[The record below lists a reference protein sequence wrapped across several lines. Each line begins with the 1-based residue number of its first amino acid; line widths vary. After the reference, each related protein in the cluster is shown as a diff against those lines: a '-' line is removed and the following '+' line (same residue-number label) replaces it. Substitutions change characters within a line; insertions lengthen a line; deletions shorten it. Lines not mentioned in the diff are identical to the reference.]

1 MDISSHS
8 GSSDWHHLRAFI
20 ALHVNQDL
28 ALATII
34 AVEGSSYRKPGARLL
49 VNAAGHYAGS
59 LSGGCLENGVAKVA
73 QQVLQDGNIR
83 TETIDTKPHFGCP
96 GILTILIEKISADG
110 LLDVMIHKLGQRE
123 VFHLT
128 TPPEGTQLG
137 KSNQPDHF
145 TESIPPRPRLIVVGW
160 TSDQDPLF
168 QMASVLDWECIR
180 VVKDDKIAAATAVI
194 ANEEIIICT
203 GNDLSKTFPPD
214 PHTAVLI
221 MSHHM
226 ATDLAF
232 LASAAK
238 VNYPYTGL
246 LGSRRRREKLLAELG
261 ELGLLEQL
269 GWTEN
274 FHAPVG
280 LDIGAAHPSTIAL
293 SILAEIQATFTKTS
307 GLPMSQTC
315 NTNNA
320 VETC

>member
-8 GSSDWHHLRAFI
+8 GSSSSDWHHLRAFI
-20 ALHVNQDL
+20 TLHINQDL

-49 VNAAGHYAGS
+49 VTTAGHYAGS
-59 LSGGCLENGVAKVA
+59 LSGGCLENGIAKLA
-73 QQVLQDGNIR
+73 KQVLKDGNVR
-83 TETIDTKPHFGCP
+83 TENIDTKPHFGCP
-96 GILTILIEKISADG
+96 GILTIRIEKISAGG
-110 LLDVMIHKLGQRE
+110 LLDVVLHKLDQRE

-128 TPPEGTQLG
+128 TSPEGTQIG
-137 KSNQPDHF
+137 KSNKPEHF
-145 TESIPPRPRLIVVGW
+145 TEAIPPRPRIIVVGW

-168 QMASVLDWECIR
+168 QIASVLDWECIR

-194 ANEEIIICT
+194 ANEKIIACT
-203 GNDLSKTFPPD
+203 GNDLSTTFPPE

-232 LASAAK
+232 LASAAIA
-238 VNYPYTGL
+238 NYPYIGL

-261 ELGLLEQL
+261 EQGLLEQL
-269 GWTEN
+269 GWTEH

-293 SILAEIQATFTKTS
+293 SILAEIQAVFTKTS

-315 NTNNA
+315 NINRQ
-320 VETC
+320 